1 MEFERVLY
9 RVHASTLASLE
20 RNRERLHVR
29 PLNACWIVTELTFV
43 VAVSLLLLSTALH
56 ASLER
61 GNCLAPQ
68 LAEALRVQA
77 PPGSNA
83 SDGGWRL
90 PRDVVV
96 KISLGSLPGDAELIA
111 EANEVATRRLS
122 SNGTDAARDDASRW
136 PVHGGD
142 YSLTRRAALLYLE
155 EETFFRAHKV
165 RTVNVTL
172 SKTCLDAGSS
182 LAAWAH
188 RELLGYDTPVINQA
202 MYGLGSSAILRNDAT
217 GEVFR
222 WRRSLVKARAKARGG
237 DGGLRATGRWF
248 VFRFGVAAKSLIA
261 FFFMSTITA
270 LVIRVLVSSGV
281 VAAFLLWYGLTSCGA
296 RLDFGAL
303 SLSYPWLGAPLEL
316 LRAQRR
322 PACPFVASH
331 VVRVVLLYAA
341 YEACQ
346 VAFSDWFYLGQRPL
360 PKTLPL
366 CVFGVALGWEYATMV
381 YVRSAP
387 SIAYLPKLTL
397 LYFLAAHGTFYA
409 LARPYALLN
418 LAVAALLMA
427 HAVLYVILEFELP
440 AHARGDVDH
449 ETPRARHTELP
460 WPALDAM
467 LPPTW
472 SLFMPLVPDD
482 ATVDAFGG
490 GLDAAAAAAANRAD
504 APVAAPDDAGGE
516 ADGGEPGEDDDDD
529 AGQEAPG
536 GLVAADDDNDAA
548 PQNDD
553 DNALELVDLSGGDA
567 DAAAPILAP
576 SPASSSASS
585 G

>member
-20 RNRERLHVR
+20 RHRERLHVR

-122 SNGTDAARDDASRW
+122 SNGTDAARDDASRRAAATA
-136 PVHGGD
+136 G
-142 YSLTRRAALLYLE
+142 SARRAGGS
-155 EETFFRAHKV
+155 FSV
-165 RTVNVTL
+165 R
-172 SKTCLDAGSS
+172 
-182 LAAWAH
+182 
-188 RELLGYDTPVINQA
+188 R
-202 MYGLGSSAILRNDAT
+202 
-217 GEVFR
+217 
-222 WRRSLVKARAKARGG
+222 
-237 DGGLRATGRWF
+237 
-248 VFRFGVAAKSLIA
+248 AKSLIA

-303 SLSYPWLGAPLEL
+303 SLSYPWLGAAEL

-366 CVFGVALGWEYATMV
+366 CVFGVALGWECDHGLRAV
-381 YVRSAP
+381 AP

-482 ATVDAFGG
+482 ATGTGDDRRQGPPTRRPSTASARASRAAPSRKEHRSSGARAPAASKTFAQRSATSSQ
-490 GLDAAAAAAANRAD
+490 LDAT
-504 APVAAPDDAGGE
+504 
-516 ADGGEPGEDDDDD
+516 
-529 AGQEAPG
+529 
-536 GLVAADDDNDAA
+536 
-548 PQNDD
+548 
-553 DNALELVDLSGGDA
+553 
-567 DAAAPILAP
+567 
-576 SPASSSASS
+576 
-585 G
+585 